1 MTTTT
6 NLSLTTYQSGDYD
19 ILIDLWEKA
28 GLPYKPNGR
37 DSRSRIENEIDNGI
51 CRFLFAK
58 NGDDFI
64 GSALITHDG
73 RKGWINRVVVL
84 PEFRKQGIARKLV
97 DAGEDWLKE
106 QGIGIFA
113 CQIEGY
119 NDESFE
125 AFQKMGYIP
134 FEGIRYLTK
143 RVHPDI

>member
-1 MTTTT
+1 MMS
-6 NLSLTTYQSGDYD
+6 NVDIVTYRDEDYD
-19 ILIDLWEKA
+19 TLIDLWEKS

-37 DSRSRIENEIDNGI
+37 DSIDSISREIHNGH

-58 NGDDFI
+58 RNDEFI

-73 RKGWINRVVVL
+73 RKGWINRVCVL
-84 PEFRKQGIARKLV
+84 PDFRYKGIARSLV
-97 DAGEDWLKE
+97 DAGEIWLKE

-119 NDESFE
+119 NDQSYE
-125 AFQKMGYIP
+125 AFRKMGYVP

>member
-1 MTTTT
+1 MTEGIDIV
-6 NLSLTTYQSGDYD
+6 TYQNGDYS
-19 ILIDLWEKA
+19 ILIDLWEKS

-37 DSRSRIENEIDNGI
+37 DSLDSISKEVENGH

-58 NGDDFI
+58 INGQHI

-73 RKGWINRVVVL
+73 RKGWINRVCVL
-84 PEFRKQGIARKLV
+84 PDYRHRGIARLLV
-97 DAGEDWLKE
+97 NEGEKWLKE

-119 NDESFE
+119 NNESYE
-125 AFQKMGYIP
+125 AFKKMGYIP